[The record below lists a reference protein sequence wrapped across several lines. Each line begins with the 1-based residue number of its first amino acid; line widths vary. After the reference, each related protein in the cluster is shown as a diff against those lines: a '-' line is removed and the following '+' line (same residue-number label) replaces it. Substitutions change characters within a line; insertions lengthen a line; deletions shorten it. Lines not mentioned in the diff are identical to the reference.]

1 MNFSGQHIRS
11 LWVSLRSDPRKSNK
25 DVKIHVIIAR
35 SLDSTYEYIY
45 LFLDVPE
52 ALTVVASV
60 ELSLTPLMSPS

>member
-11 LWVSLRSDPRKSNK
+11 LWVSLRSDLRKSNT

-35 SLDSTYEYIY
+35 SLDSSYEYIS

-52 ALTVVASV
+52 GLV
-60 ELSLTPLMSPS
+60 